1 MGEYFDWVNVD
12 KREFISPSDFDYGNK
27 FHETVH
33 KNSVPLLVLH
43 SLLAERWAGDHILFL
58 GDECNVPDEPSNY
71 VYRILTE
78 QYNAYPDGG
87 YTWDMV
93 FDTYRNV
100 SGFFKE
106 SESVVRPE
114 IGYYLEDLRNHEE
127 NAHNEYG
134 VNVDHPYEGLFTM
147 TGKRYP
153 YVLNHTKRIGYSLE
167 ETKILYLDHMESDYA
182 DPLTILL
189 GFGQS
194 CDPGIWIGDIIGVA
208 ERIPEGYA
216 LLNEIFL
223 DW

>member
-87 YTWDMV
+87 YTGTWCLTHIGM
-93 FDTYRNV
+93 YRD
-100 SGFFKE
+100 S
-106 SESVVRPE
+106 S
-114 IGYYLEDLRNHEE
+114 RNPR
-127 NAHNEYG
+127 AWSA
-134 VNVDHPYEGLFTM
+134 
-147 TGKRYP
+147 R
-153 YVLNHTKRIGYSLE
+153 R
-167 ETKILYLDHMESDYA
+167 
-182 DPLTILL
+182 
-189 GFGQS
+189 
-194 CDPGIWIGDIIGVA
+194 
-208 ERIPEGYA
+208 
-216 LLNEIFL
+216 
-223 DW
+223 